1 MLSATE
7 EIRRLLPLDAEAP
20 GDGDADGDGDDGPAD
35 LRQQFESVARSVGRL
50 GRQQLQANQRADL
63 LADELRRALEEAR
76 ERGDE
81 HRRDN
86 ARLRDEARRRAK
98 ALLEIVD
105 TLDDLAALVRGRGDA
120 VWLEHLD
127 RLTRKTLQAFARAG
141 LAEIDA
147 GGAFHEEEHE
157 ALETVDAAPG
167 QERQQIVEVARRG
180 FRLDGQLLR
189 RAQVVTTQ

>member
-7 EIRRLLPLDAEAP
+7 EIRKLVPLDVAAPAE
-20 GDGDADGDGDDGPAD
+20 GDAAPAD
-35 LRQQFESVARSVGRL
+35 LRQQLETVARSVGRL
-50 GRQQLQANQRADL
+50 GRQQLQANQRAEL
-63 LADELRRALEEAR
+63 LADELRRSLDEAR
-76 ERGDE
+76 ERGEE
-81 HRRDN
+81 HRREN
-86 ARLRDEARRRAK
+86 ARLRDEAWRRAR

-105 TLDDLAALVRGRGDA
+105 TLDDLAVLVRGRGDA
-120 VWLEHLD
+120 VWLEHLG

-147 GGAFHEEEHE
+147 TDAFHEEEHE

-167 QERQQIVEVARRG
+167 QARQQIVEVARRG